1 MAGSV
6 TGAQM
11 KTVIGVYVAAGESQ
25 KDVYHRHPV
34 STKHTAAEVV
44 AALVPALFGRD
55 AKPATFALYEAE
67 FQDCMCALSVLVCAC
82 ECMLPLGRQGR
93 PYSKSVR
100 AYLCACVSVC
110 TRACAAFGPRERERE
125 RGGGCSRAYPV
136 HATSACVL
144 RSCADGQRVRCD
156 HLPMRLR
163 FCLCVSPV
171 A

>member
-1 MAGSV
+1 
-6 TGAQM
+6 M

-93 PYSKSVR
+93 PCSKSVR

-110 TRACAAFGPRERERE
+110 TRACAAFGPREREKEVVAVAE
-125 RGGGCSRAYPV
+125 RTLYMQPRLVCCGHVPMGSVCA
-136 HATSACVL
+136 ATI
-144 RSCADGQRVRCD
+144 
-156 HLPMRLR
+156 
-163 FCLCVSPV
+163 CLCVSPV